1 MTHYADWVTEPPL
14 LFVVSGPSGVGKTS
28 LCCRLVDELD
38 DGVYSIS
45 ATTRPMRPGETQGG
59 EYFFKTEEEFEA
71 LKDSGGLIESAR
83 VHENQYGTPRAFVE
97 QQLAAGRVVVL
108 NIDVQGGVQV
118 MENFPDGVFVF
129 ILPPSGAALVDRI
142 SKRGEDTDEAVK
154 IRMRNAPGE
163 IAFADKYQY
172 VVLNDDLEECVNR
185 LEAIVIAERSRRR
198 RCYRPEP
205 EDV

>member
-1 MTHYADWVTEPPL
+1 MTRYADWVTEPSL

-28 LCCRLVDELD
+28 LCCRLVEELD

-45 ATTRPMRPGETQGG
+45 ATTRPMRPGETQGA
-59 EYFFKTEEEFEA
+59 EYFFKTDEEFEA
-71 LKDSGGLIESAR
+71 LKDSGGLVEWAR

-97 QQLAAGRVVVL
+97 EQLAAGRVVVL

-129 ILPPSGAALVDRI
+129 ILPPSRDELVGRI
-142 SKRGEDTDEAVK
+142 SNRGEDTDEAVK
-154 IRMRNAPGE
+154 LRMRNAPGE
-163 IAFADKYQY
+163 IVFAEKYQY
-172 VVLNDDLEECVNR
+172 VVVNDDLEECVSR
-185 LEAIVIAERSRRR
+185 LKAIALAERSHRG
-198 RCYRPEP
+198 RCYRPKP